1 MLSYVQKLI
10 RLHLRPIH
18 LADEMITDSAI
29 RRLLVQA
36 GEDIDD
42 LMMLCR
48 ADITS
53 GNPKRV
59 KKHLANF
66 DFVAKRMKEVEEKD
80 KMRAFQSP
88 VRGNEIMQ
96 VCGISEGPVVGRLK
110 SAIEEAIIDG
120 EIPNDHDAAL
130 EYLLKVKDD
139 VLPAGNK

>member
-66 DFVAKRMKEVEEKD
+66 DFVAKRMKEVEGKD